1 MARND
6 AEILKE
12 AKKVQAEKIELQ
24 KKSIALTKEEQ
35 KQLESLISKQKELR
49 KEIQE
54 LRQEKLDALKGEESS
69 IKSMGSM
76 YGNLND
82 LQKEGLSI
90 AAKNTGSINDQT
102 KLSKEQIG
110 SISKIQE
117 INRSISQLGV
127 DDVEG
132 RKALTNE
139 YNTQMKSLDGRKSS
153 QKDIKRNLKEQN
165 SLAQDYANMS
175 SEQKDLIQSQHD
187 VLEGV
192 KKTIQGTLMTV
203 KTLYGNIQGAVGG
216 LISGLGVVVGKI
228 GEANTEL
235 GTSMFQTDGIARK
248 AGVLSLV
255 FGDAVSNAKDLS
267 AMLGDT
273 NKATFELQASVGLMS
288 TNMGISGGEA
298 TKLVGAFSRL
308 NGNSTDVAL
317 DMSKTS
323 QEFAK
328 QNGIIPAQLM
338 GDLANSA
345 EEFAL
350 FGKDGGTNI
359 LRAAGYAAK
368 LGTSMATL
376 SGISEGLLDFETSVT
391 KELELG
397 AMLGKNINLNKAREL
412 AYSGDIEGAT
422 KETLKQLGGIDAF
435 NKMDYYQKKQTADL
449 LGVSVAELQKMN
461 SKMENAGSLG
471 NVISENFSVAG
482 EALDAGLN
490 KYLGTSLKGLG
501 GMVTAGAQVGANF
514 KMLGLDMGGMVGSL
528 KNGLKHLI
536 MYPIYLA
543 KAAAIKIGKA
553 VGIGDGVVGKY
564 GGSIASKGK
573 DAIKDKGKD
582 LLKDKITDVEVPDAP
597 AVASGPSMGDKL
609 KDLAGGLKEMGNA
622 KVLFG
627 ALNLIPTG
635 LGFLF
640 LTPGIPGMMGTAAY
654 GGKAGTGLVQ
664 LGLGLTAMGTGTVSM
679 GALNL
684 VLAGLG
690 FLLMT
695 PGLVGM
701 AGVALLGVATGTGLT
716 ALAGGLLLM
725 GGASTGATALLLTAA
740 AFIAMIPG
748 SIGMMA
754 FALAVP
760 FVTTAIG
767 ILIPALTA
775 LGTAMLTGVA
785 ALGLA
790 ALIAAGVGLGI
801 SFALIGAGAMMMGK
815 GIQFIAQGFATLLPA
830 LGTFMSSITLEQVGL
845 VGLFAFSL
853 IGLAGSL
860 IVLSIASLFAL
871 PALMGLAYIIPLLG
885 LGFGLLGNAISV
897 IGTVLDKIP
906 PIIAAVASG
915 MVSMLGAITLE
926 KALAIGVL
934 AYSFVGLAGSLFA
947 LSIAS
952 LFALPALMGL
962 AFVTTLLGVGLGIL
976 GTALATMSQSMGTF
990 ATGLSSVLEVITLEK
1005 AAAIASLALAFIGLA
1020 GSLVLLGISGLVA
1033 VPVMMGIGF
1042 ATMLLGV
1049 AFNVL
1054 GTGMQAVGLG
1064 LSTIMTSLGG
1074 LVAIIGP
1081 ITMLSLALLGLSG
1094 ALMGL
1099 GLSMAFLGLAGLPG
1113 LLVLGGI
1120 SAMAEPIIKL
1130 ASFFGLGGT
1139 AEAGG
1144 SEETGALEAGSMSE
1158 YETNMLSKMDQLIQ
1172 ATTSQRDIYLDRDK
1186 VTNVVMDRGE
1196 RSSVNKFKLNK
1207 A

>member
-24 KKSIALTKEEQ
+24 KKSIALTEKEQ

-49 KEIQE
+49 KEISE

-76 YGNLND
+76 YGDLNS
-82 LQKEGLSI
+82 LQTEGLKLAAENTKFKTDITSIDKEGLSTI
-90 AAKNTGSINDQT
+90 T
-102 KLSKEQIG
+102 
-110 SISKIQE
+110 KIQE
-117 INRSISQLGV
+117 INRSIAQLGSE
-127 DDVEG
+127 DVEA
-132 RKALTNE
+132 RAALTNE
-139 YNTQMKSLDGRKSS
+139 YNDQMGSLGTILHGNTKVIQS
-153 QKDIKRNLKEQN
+153 LKQQN
-165 SLAQDYANMS
+165 SLAQNYADMS

-203 KTLYGNIQGAVGG
+203 KTLYGNITGAVGG

-228 GEANTEL
+228 GEVNSEL
-235 GTSMFQTDGIARK
+235 GTSMFQADGVGRK

-255 FGDAVSNAKDLS
+255 FGDAAQTAKDLS
-267 AMLGDT
+267 AALGDT

-288 TNMGISGGEA
+288 ANMGISGSEA
-298 TKLVGAFSRL
+298 TKLVSSFSML

-338 GDLANSA
+338 GDLANST

-350 FGKDGGTNI
+350 YGKDGGENI

-368 LGTSMATL
+368 LGTNMSTL
-376 SGISEGLLDFETSVT
+376 SGIADGLLDFESSIT

-422 KETLKQLGGIDAF
+422 KETLKQLGGIQAF

-461 SKMENAGSLG
+461 SKMENAGKLSS
-471 NVISENFSVAG
+471 VVKDSFSVAG
-482 EALDAGLN
+482 EALDMGLN
-490 KYLGTSLKGLG
+490 KYLGTGLKGLG
-501 GMVTAGAQVGANF
+501 GMVTASGQLGTGF
-514 KMLGLDMGGMVGSL
+514 QSLGLDMGGMVKSSAAWL
-528 KNGLKHLI
+528 KNMVKAGAQKI
-536 MYPIYLA
+536 FGGGAA
-543 KAAAIKIGKA
+543 KGAGAL
-553 VGIGDGVVGKY
+553 
-564 GGSIASKGK
+564 ASKG
-573 DAIKDKGKD
+573 ASSVS
-582 LLKDKITDVEVPDAP
+582 DKIKVPDSKG
-597 AVASGPSMGDKL
+597 ASKGGGAGKSL
-609 KDLAGGLKEMGNA
+609 KSLAGGLKAMGNA

-627 ALNLIPTG
+627 ALNLIPTA
-635 LGFLF
+635 LGMVAMIAA
-640 LTPGIPGMMGTAAY
+640 IPGM
-654 GGKAGTGLVQ
+654 
-664 LGLGLTAMGTGTVSM
+664 LGVS
-679 GALNL
+679 
-684 VLAGLG
+684 
-690 FLLMT
+690 
-695 PGLVGM
+695 
-701 AGVALLGVATGTGLT
+701 LLGVGAGIGLK
-716 ALAGGLLLM
+716 ALGAGFKSMSKAFPGIL
-725 GGASTGATALLLTAA
+725 ALSLAA
-740 AFIAMIPG
+740 LGFILMIPG
-748 SIGMMA
+748 SLGMLLMGVA
-754 FALAVP
+754 APIA
-760 FVTTAIG
+760 AAG
-767 ILIPALTA
+767 IFTLIPALIA
-775 LGTAMLTGVA
+775 LGTAMASGVG

-790 ALIAAGVGLGI
+790 ALIGMGVGLGV

-815 GIQFIAQGFATLLPA
+815 GIQLAAQGFATLLPT
-830 LGTFMSSITLEQVGL
+830 LSTFMAGITFQQVAL
-845 VGLFAFSL
+845 VGLFALSL
-853 IGLAGSL
+853 LGLGASL
-860 IVLSIASLFAL
+860 GVLAVASLFAL
-871 PALMGLAYIIPLLG
+871 PGLLG
-885 LGFGLLGNAISV
+885 LGFALMVIGVGVSLLGSAL
-897 IGTVLDKIP
+897 TVVST
-906 PIIAAVASG
+906 AVAS
-915 MVSMLGAITLE
+915 
-926 KALAIGVL
+926 
-934 AYSFVGLAGSLFA
+934 
-947 LSIAS
+947 
-952 LFALPALMGL
+952 
-962 AFVTTLLGVGLGIL
+962 
-976 GTALATMSQSMGTF
+976 MSENMGTF
-990 ATGLSSVLEVITLEK
+990 ATGLSSVLDVITFEK
-1005 AAAIASLALAFIGLA
+1005 VAAMGMLAIAFTGLA
-1020 GSLVLLGISGLVA
+1020 GSLLYLGIVGLVA
-1033 VPVMMGIGF
+1033 VPVMMGIGL

-1049 AFNVL
+1049 AFNIL
-1054 GTGMQAVGLG
+1054 GAGMQAVGLG

-1139 AEAGG
+1139 TEAGS

-1172 ATTSQRDIYLDRDK
+1172 ATTSQRDIYLDKDK
-1186 VTNVVMDRGE
+1186 VTNIVMDRGE
-1196 RSSVNKFKLNK
+1196 RSAVNKFKLNR

>member
-24 KKSIALTKEEQ
+24 KKSIALTEKEQ

-49 KEIQE
+49 KEISE

-76 YGNLND
+76 YGDLNQ
-82 LQKEGLSI
+82 LQKEGLAI
-90 AAKNTGSINDQT
+90 AAGKNTIT
-102 KLSKEQIG
+102 KVSGNLEKEDLATIT
-110 SISKIQE
+110 KIQE
-117 INRSISQLGV
+117 LNRSISQLGAE
-127 DDVEG
+127 DVEG

-139 YNTQMKSLDGRKSS
+139 YNTQMASLGQNLHGNTKIV
-153 QKDIKRNLKEQN
+153 QNLKEQN
-165 SLAQDYANMS
+165 SLAQNYADMS

-192 KKTIQGTLMTV
+192 KKTIKGTLMTV
-203 KTLYGNIQGAVGG
+203 KTLYGNITGAVGG

-235 GTSMFQTDGIARK
+235 GTSMFQTDGVARK

-288 TNMGISGGEA
+288 ANMGISGGEA

-338 GDLANSA
+338 GDLANST

-350 FGKDGGTNI
+350 FGKDGGENI
-359 LRAAGYAAK
+359 LKAAGYAAK
-368 LGTSMATL
+368 LGVSMSTL
-376 SGISEGLLDFETSVT
+376 SGIADGLLDFESSIT

-461 SKMENAGSLG
+461 TKMENAGQLG
-471 NVISENFSVAG
+471 SVINEKFSVAG
-482 EALDAGLN
+482 EAINMGLN
-490 KYLGTSLKGLG
+490 KYLGTGLKGLG
-501 GMVTAGAQVGANF
+501 GMVTASGQLGTGF
-514 KMLGLDMGGMVGSL
+514 KSLGLDMGGMVKSSAAWLKNIVKAGAQKVGAMFGGKAASAVTSKATSSITDKVKVPDTKAATKGGGAGKSL
-528 KNGLKHLI
+528 KSLASGLK
-536 MYPIYLA
+536 A
-543 KAAAIKIGKA
+543 
-553 VGIGDGVVGKY
+553 
-564 GGSIASKGK
+564 
-573 DAIKDKGKD
+573 
-582 LLKDKITDVEVPDAP
+582 
-597 AVASGPSMGDKL
+597 
-609 KDLAGGLKEMGNA
+609 MGNA

-627 ALNLIPTG
+627 ALNLIPTA
-635 LGFLF
+635 LGFVAIIAGL
-640 LTPGIPGMMGTAAY
+640 PGMLGVSLLGVGA
-654 GGKAGTGLVQ
+654 
-664 LGLGLTAMGTGTVSM
+664 GLGLKALGQGFKSM
-679 GALNL
+679 SKAFPGILALG
-684 VLAGLG
+684 LAALG
-690 FLLMT
+690 FIL
-695 PGLVGM
+695 
-701 AGVALLGVATGTGLT
+701 
-716 ALAGGLLLM
+716 
-725 GGASTGATALLLTAA
+725 
-740 AFIAMIPG
+740 MIPG
-748 SIGMMA
+748 SLGMLMMGVA
-754 FALAVP
+754 APIA
-760 FVTTAIG
+760 AAG
-767 ILIPALTA
+767 IFTLIPALIA
-775 LGTAMLTGVA
+775 LGTAMASGVG

-790 ALIAAGVGLGI
+790 ALIAMGVGLGV

-815 GIQFIAQGFATLLPA
+815 GIQLAAQGFATLLPT
-830 LGTFMSSITLEQVGL
+830 LSTFMAGITFQQVAL
-845 VGLFAFSL
+845 VGLFAYSL
-853 IGLAGSL
+853 LGLGASL
-860 IVLSIASLFAL
+860 GVLAITSLFAL
-871 PALMGLAYIIPLLG
+871 PGLLG
-885 LGFGLLGNAISV
+885 LGFAMMLLGTGMSLAGNGLQAMGGGVESILAILSSLKPVVVGLGELFLPIGLLS
-897 IGTVLDKIP
+897 
-906 PIIAAVASG
+906 
-915 MVSMLGAITLE
+915 
-926 KALAIGVL
+926 LAFL
-934 AYSFVGLAGSLFA
+934 SLAGSLA
-947 LSIAS
+947 YLSIAS

-962 AFVTTLLGVGLGIL
+962 AFVTTLLGVGLSIL
-976 GTALATMSQSMGTF
+976 GTALGTIGSAVTAMSESMGTF

-1005 AAAIASLALAFIGLA
+1005 VAAIASLALAFIGLA
-1020 GSLVLLGISGLVA
+1020 GSLVMLGISGLVA

-1074 LVAIIGP
+1074 LVTIIGP
-1081 ITMLSLALLGLSG
+1081 IGMLSLALLGLSG

-1113 LLVLGGI
+1113 LIILGGI
-1120 SAMAEPIIKL
+1120 AAISEPIIKL

-1172 ATTSQRDIYLDRDK
+1172 ATTSQRDIYLDKDK
-1186 VTNVVMDRGE
+1186 VTNIVMDRGE
-1196 RSSVNKFKLNK
+1196 RSAVNKFKLNR

>member
-12 AKKVQAEKIELQ
+12 AKKIQAEKIALQ
-24 KKSIALTKEEQ
+24 KKSIALTEKEQ

-76 YGNLND
+76 YDNLNQM
-82 LQKEGLSI
+82 QKEGLAL
-90 AAKNTGSINDQT
+90 AAAENTIKGTKGS
-102 KLSKEQIG
+102 LSKQDLA
-110 SISKIQE
+110 SVTKIQE
-117 INRSISQLGV
+117 INRSIAQLGV

-139 YNTQMKSLDGRKSS
+139 YNDQMASIGENLHGNTKIV
-153 QKDIKRNLKEQN
+153 QNLKEQN
-165 SLAQDYANMS
+165 SLAQNYADMS

-192 KKTIQGTLMTV
+192 KKTIKGTLMTV
-203 KTLYGNIQGAVGG
+203 KTLYGNITGAVGG

-228 GEANTEL
+228 GAVNSEL
-235 GTSMFQTDGIARK
+235 GTSMFQADGVGRK

-255 FGDAVSNAKDLS
+255 FGDAAQTAKDLS
-267 AMLGDT
+267 AALGDT
-273 NKATFELQASVGLMS
+273 NKATFELQASVGLMA
-288 TNMGISGGEA
+288 TNMGISGSEA
-298 TKLVGAFSRL
+298 TKLVSSFSML

-482 EALDAGLN
+482 ESINAGLN

-501 GMVTAGAQVGANF
+501 GMVTAAGQMGTGFSA
-514 KMLGLDMGGMVGSL
+514 LGMDMGGMVGSL
-528 KNGLKHLI
+528 KKGLKHLI

-543 KAAAIKIGKA
+543 KAAAIKVGNMM
-553 VGIGDGVVGKY
+553 GIGGGKVGKY
-564 GGSIASKGK
+564 GGSIASKG
-573 DAIKDKGKD
+573 A
-582 LLKDKITDVEVPDAP
+582 DVKVPDP
-597 AVASGPSMGDKL
+597 KGPSKGGGAGKSL
-609 KDLAGGLKEMGNA
+609 KSLAGGLKAMGNA

-627 ALNLIPTG
+627 ALNLIPTA
-635 LGFLF
+635 LGFVAIIAGL
-640 LTPGIPGMMGTAAY
+640 PGMLGVSLLGVGA
-654 GGKAGTGLVQ
+654 
-664 LGLGLTAMGTGTVSM
+664 GLGLKALGQGFKSM
-679 GALNL
+679 SKAFPGILALS
-684 VLAGLG
+684 LAALG
-690 FLLMT
+690 FIL
-695 PGLVGM
+695 
-701 AGVALLGVATGTGLT
+701 
-716 ALAGGLLLM
+716 
-725 GGASTGATALLLTAA
+725 
-740 AFIAMIPG
+740 MIPG
-748 SIGMMA
+748 SVGMLLMGVA
-754 FALAVP
+754 APIA
-760 FVTTAIG
+760 AAG
-767 ILIPALTA
+767 IYALIPALIA
-775 LGTAMLTGVA
+775 LGTAMASGVG

-790 ALIAAGVGLGI
+790 ALIAMGVGLGV

-815 GIQFIAQGFATLLPA
+815 GIQLAAQGFATLLPT
-830 LGTFMSSITLEQVGL
+830 LSTFMAGITFQQVAL
-845 VGLFAFSL
+845 VGLFAYSL
-853 IGLAGSL
+853 LGLGASL
-860 IVLSIASLFAL
+860 GILAIASLFAL
-871 PALMGLAYIIPLLG
+871 P
-885 LGFGLLGNAISV
+885 GLL
-897 IGTVLDKIP
+897 
-906 PIIAAVASG
+906 
-915 MVSMLGAITLE
+915 
-926 KALAIGVL
+926 
-934 AYSFVGLAGSLFA
+934 
-947 LSIAS
+947 
-952 LFALPALMGL
+952 GL
-962 AFVTTLLGVGLGIL
+962 AFVTTLLGAGLSIL
-976 GTALATMSQSMGTF
+976 GTALGTIGSAVSTMSEGMGTF
-990 ATGLSSVLEVITLEK
+990 ASGLSSVLEVITLEK
-1005 AAAIASLALAFIGLA
+1005 VAAIASLALAFIGLS
-1020 GSLVLLGISGLVA
+1020 GSLVMLGISGLVA

-1049 AFNVL
+1049 AFNIL
-1054 GTGMQAVGLG
+1054 GAGMQAVGLG

-1074 LVAIIGP
+1074 LVSIIGP

-1130 ASFFGLGGT
+1130 ASFFGLGGAT
-1139 AEAGG
+1139 GG
-1144 SEETGALEAGSMSE
+1144 GEETSAIEGGTLSE
-1158 YETNMLSKMDQLIQ
+1158 YETNMLAKMDQLIM

-1196 RSSVNKFKLNK
+1196 RSAVNKFKLNR

>member
-24 KKSIALTKEEQ
+24 KKSIALTQKEQ

-54 LRQEKLDALKGEESS
+54 LRQEKLDALKSEESS

-76 YGNLND
+76 YGDLNSLQTEGLKLASEKNTIKGKVGN
-82 LQKEGLSI
+82 LQKEDLATI
-90 AAKNTGSINDQT
+90 T
-102 KLSKEQIG
+102 
-110 SISKIQE
+110 KIQE
-117 INRSISQLGV
+117 LNRSISQLGIE
-127 DDVEG
+127 DVEG

-139 YNTQMKSLDGRKSS
+139 YNTQMASLGENLHGNTKIV
-153 QKDIKRNLKEQN
+153 QNLKEQN
-165 SLAQDYANMS
+165 SLAQNYANMS

-203 KTLYGNIQGAVGG
+203 KTLYGNITGAVGG

-235 GTSMFQTDGIARK
+235 GTSMFQTDGVARK

-288 TNMGISGGEA
+288 ANMGISGGEA

-412 AYSGDIEGAT
+412 AYAGDIEGAT
-422 KETLKQLGGIDAF
+422 RETLKELGGIDAF

-471 NVISENFSVAG
+471 SVISENFSVAG
-482 EALDAGLN
+482 ESINAGLN

-501 GMVTAGAQVGANF
+501 GMVTAAGQMGTGF
-514 KMLGLDMGGMVGSL
+514 KALGMDMGGMVGSL
-528 KNGLKHLI
+528 KKGLKHLI

-543 KAAAIKIGKA
+543 KAAAIKVGGMM
-553 VGIGDGVVGKY
+553 GIGGGEVAKY
-564 GGSIASKGK
+564 GAKSVASKG
-573 DAIKDKGKD
+573 ASSVADKVK
-582 LLKDKITDVEVPDAP
+582 VPDTKGVKGGGAGK
-597 AVASGPSMGDKL
+597 SL
-609 KDLAGGLKEMGNA
+609 KSLAGGLKAMGNA

-627 ALNLIPTG
+627 ALNLVPTAIGFVAIIAG
-635 LGFLF
+635 LPGMLGVSLLGAGAGGGLIALAPG
-640 LTPGIPGMMGTAAY
+640 LTAMASTYAGIGAVALAGVAFATLLLGIPGMLALSVAGPLAA
-654 GGKAGTGLVQ
+654 AGIVPLV
-664 LGLGLTAMGTGTVSM
+664 
-679 GALNL
+679 
-684 VLAGLG
+684 AGLE
-690 FLLMT
+690 
-695 PGLVGM
+695 
-701 AGVALLGVATGTGLT
+701 
-716 ALAGGLLLM
+716 
-725 GGASTGATALLLTAA
+725 
-740 AFIAMIPG
+740 
-748 SIGMMA
+748 
-754 FALAVP
+754 
-760 FVTTAIG
+760 
-767 ILIPALTA
+767 A
-775 LGTAMLTGVA
+775 LGAAMLTGVG

-790 ALIAAGVGLGI
+790 ALIAAGIGLGI
-801 SFALIGAGAMMMGK
+801 TFMQIGAGAMLMGA
-815 GIQFIAQGFATLLPA
+815 GIMLAAAGFSMLLPA
-830 LGTFMSSITLEQVGL
+830 LGTFMAGITLKQVAL
-845 VGLFAFSL
+845 VGLFAYSL
-853 IGLAGSL
+853 LALG
-860 IVLSIASLFAL
+860 ASL
-871 PALMGLAYIIPLLG
+871 
-885 LGFGLLGNAISV
+885 AI
-897 IGTVLDKIP
+897 L
-906 PIIAAVASG
+906 
-915 MVSMLGAITLE
+915 
-926 KALAIGVL
+926 GVL
-934 AYSFVGLAGSLFA
+934 GGMGVGV
-947 LSIAS
+947 
-952 LFALPALMGL
+952 MM
-962 AFVTTLLGVGLGIL
+962 GLGIAIMMVGAGMSVL
-976 GTALATMSQSMGTF
+976 GSALGMITSAVVTMSESMGTF
-990 ATGLSSVLEVITLEK
+990 ATGLSSVLEVVTLENVAK
-1005 AAAIASLALAFIGLA
+1005 IAALAYSLGILGLASTLALP
-1020 GSLVLLGISGLVA
+1020 S
-1033 VPVMMGIGF
+1033 
-1042 ATMLLGV
+1042 
-1049 AFNVL
+1049 
-1054 GTGMQAVGLG
+1054 
-1064 LSTIMTSLGG
+1064 
-1074 LVAIIGP
+1074 
-1081 ITMLSLALLGLSG
+1081 LLGLSG
-1094 ALMGL
+1094 VMILLGVGLNLVGL
-1099 GLSMAFLGLAGLPG
+1099 GLQMIGGGMGSVMTTLTQLTPLLQGIMGTIAPIGLLSLAFMGLAASLMFLGAAGIFALPTLIG
-1113 LLVLGGI
+1113 IAAASAGIALVAEIFGFGGGESSEA
-1120 SAMAEPIIKL
+1120 SAIE
-1130 ASFFGLGGT
+1130 GGT
-1139 AEAGG
+1139 
-1144 SEETGALEAGSMSE
+1144 LSE
-1158 YETNMLSKMDQLIQ
+1158 YEANMLNKMDQLIQ
-1172 ATTSQRDIYLDRDK
+1172 ATSSQRDIYLDRDK

-1196 RSSVNKFKLNK
+1196 RSAVNKFKLNR

>member
-12 AKKVQAEKIELQ
+12 AKKIQAEKIALQ
-24 KKSIALTKEEQ
+24 KKSIALTEKEQ

-76 YGNLND
+76 YDNLNQM
-82 LQKEGLSI
+82 QKEGLAL
-90 AAKNTGSINDQT
+90 AAAENTIKGTKGS
-102 KLSKEQIG
+102 LSKQDLA
-110 SISKIQE
+110 SVTKIQE
-117 INRSISQLGV
+117 INRSIAQLGV

-139 YNTQMKSLDGRKSS
+139 YNDQMASIGENLHGNTKIV
-153 QKDIKRNLKEQN
+153 QNLKEQN
-165 SLAQDYANMS
+165 SLAQNYADMS

-192 KKTIQGTLMTV
+192 KKTIKGTLMTV
-203 KTLYGNIQGAVGG
+203 KTLYGNITGAVGG

-228 GEANTEL
+228 GAVNSEL
-235 GTSMFQTDGIARK
+235 GTSMFQADGVGRK

-255 FGDAVSNAKDLS
+255 FGDAAQTAKDLS
-267 AMLGDT
+267 AALGDT

-288 TNMGISGGEA
+288 TNMGISGSEA
-298 TKLVGAFSRL
+298 TKLVSAFSML

-338 GDLANSA
+338 GDLANST

-350 FGKDGGTNI
+350 YGKDGGENI

-368 LGTSMATL
+368 LGVNMSTL
-376 SGISEGLLDFETSVT
+376 SGIADGLLDFESSIT

-422 KETLKQLGGIDAF
+422 KETLKQLGGIQAF

-490 KYLGTSLKGLG
+490 KYLGTGLKGLG
-501 GMVTAGAQVGANF
+501 GMITASGQLGMGF
-514 KMLGLDMGGMVGSL
+514 QSLGLDMGGMVKSSASWL
-528 KNGLKHLI
+528 KNMVKAGAQKI
-536 MYPIYLA
+536 FGGGAA
-543 KAAAIKIGKA
+543 KGAGAL
-553 VGIGDGVVGKY
+553 
-564 GGSIASKGK
+564 ASKG
-573 DAIKDKGKD
+573 ASSVADK
-582 LLKDKITDVEVPDAP
+582 VEVPDTKG
-597 AVASGPSMGDKL
+597 ASKGGGAGKSL
-609 KDLAGGLKEMGNA
+609 KSLAGGLKAMGNA

-627 ALNLIPTG
+627 ALNLIPTA
-635 LGFLF
+635 LGFVAIIAGL
-640 LTPGIPGMMGTAAY
+640 PGMLGVSLLGVGA
-654 GGKAGTGLVQ
+654 
-664 LGLGLTAMGTGTVSM
+664 GLGLKALGTGFKSLSKAFP
-679 GALNL
+679 GILALS
-684 VLAGLG
+684 LAALG
-690 FLLMT
+690 FIL
-695 PGLVGM
+695 
-701 AGVALLGVATGTGLT
+701 
-716 ALAGGLLLM
+716 
-725 GGASTGATALLLTAA
+725 
-740 AFIAMIPG
+740 MIPG
-748 SIGMMA
+748 SVGMLLMGVA
-754 FALAVP
+754 APIA
-760 FVTTAIG
+760 AAG
-767 ILIPALTA
+767 IYALIPALIA
-775 LGTAMLTGVA
+775 LGTAMASGVG

-790 ALIAAGVGLGI
+790 ALIAMGVGLGV

-815 GIQFIAQGFATLLPA
+815 GIQLAAQGFATLLPT
-830 LGTFMSSITLEQVGL
+830 LSTFMAGITFQQVAL
-845 VGLFAFSL
+845 VGLFALSL
-853 IGLAGSL
+853 LGLGASL
-860 IVLSIASLFAL
+860 GILAIASLFAL
-871 PALMGLAYIIPLLG
+871 PGLLG
-885 LGFGLLGNAISV
+885 LGFALMVIGVGVSLLGSAL
-897 IGTVLDKIP
+897 TVVST
-906 PIIAAVASG
+906 AVAS
-915 MVSMLGAITLE
+915 
-926 KALAIGVL
+926 
-934 AYSFVGLAGSLFA
+934 
-947 LSIAS
+947 
-952 LFALPALMGL
+952 
-962 AFVTTLLGVGLGIL
+962 
-976 GTALATMSQSMGTF
+976 MSENMSTF
-990 ATGLSSVLEVITLEK
+990 ATGLSSVLDVITFEK
-1005 AAAIASLALAFIGLA
+1005 VAAMGMLAMAFTGLA
-1020 GSLVLLGISGLVA
+1020 GSLLYLGIVGLVA
-1033 VPVMMGIGF
+1033 VPVMMGIGL

-1049 AFNVL
+1049 AFNIL
-1054 GTGMQAVGLG
+1054 GAGMQAVGLG

-1172 ATTSQRDIYLDRDK
+1172 ATTSQRDIYLDKDK
-1186 VTNVVMDRGE
+1186 VTNIVMDRGE
-1196 RSSVNKFKLNK
+1196 RSAVNKFKLNR

>member
-24 KKSIALTKEEQ
+24 KKSIALTEKEQ

-54 LRQEKLDALKGEESS
+54 LRQEKLDALKSEESS

-76 YGNLND
+76 YGDLNSLQTEGLKLASEKNTIGGKVGN
-82 LQKEGLSI
+82 LQKEDLATI
-90 AAKNTGSINDQT
+90 T
-102 KLSKEQIG
+102 
-110 SISKIQE
+110 KIQE
-117 INRSISQLGV
+117 LNRSISQLGSE
-127 DDVEG
+127 DVEG

-139 YNTQMKSLDGRKSS
+139 YNTQMASLGQNLHGNTKIV
-153 QKDIKRNLKEQN
+153 QNLKQQN
-165 SLAQDYANMS
+165 SLAGAYAQMS
-175 SEQKDLIQSQHD
+175 SKQKELIQSQHD
-187 VLEGV
+187 VLENV
-192 KKTIQGTLMTV
+192 KKTIEGTLMTV
-203 KTLYGNIQGAVGG
+203 KTLYGNITGAVGG
-216 LISGLGVVVGKI
+216 LISGFGVVVGKI
-228 GEANTEL
+228 GAVNSEL
-235 GTSMFQTDGIARK
+235 GTSMFQADGVGRK

-255 FGDAVSNAKDLS
+255 FGDAAQTAKDLS
-267 AMLGDT
+267 AALGDT

-288 TNMGISGGEA
+288 TNMGISGSEA
-298 TKLVGAFSRL
+298 TKLVSSFSML

-350 FGKDGGTNI
+350 YGKDGGENI

-368 LGTSMATL
+368 LGTNMSTL
-376 SGISEGLLDFETSVT
+376 SGIADGLLDFESSIT

-422 KETLKQLGGIDAF
+422 KETLKQLGGIQAF

-471 NVISENFSVAG
+471 SVISENFSVAG
-482 EALDAGLN
+482 EAIDAGLN
-490 KYLGTSLKGLG
+490 KYLGTGLKGLG
-501 GMVTAGAQVGANF
+501 GMVTASGQLGTGF
-514 KMLGLDMGGMVGSL
+514 KSLGLDMGGMVKKSAGFL
-528 KNGLKHLI
+528 KNMVKAGAQKLFGGGA
-536 MYPIYLA
+536 A
-543 KAAAIKIGKA
+543 KGASA
-553 VGIGDGVVGKY
+553 
-564 GGSIASKGK
+564 IASKG
-573 DAIKDKGKD
+573 ASSVS
-582 LLKDKITDVEVPDAP
+582 DKIKVPDSKG
-597 AVASGPSMGDKL
+597 ASKGGGAGKSL
-609 KDLAGGLKEMGNA
+609 KSLAGGLKAMGNA

-627 ALNLIPTG
+627 ALNLIPTA
-635 LGFLF
+635 LGMVAMIAA
-640 LTPGIPGMMGTAAY
+640 IPGM
-654 GGKAGTGLVQ
+654 
-664 LGLGLTAMGTGTVSM
+664 LGVS
-679 GALNL
+679 
-684 VLAGLG
+684 
-690 FLLMT
+690 
-695 PGLVGM
+695 
-701 AGVALLGVATGTGLT
+701 LLGVGAGIGLK
-716 ALAGGLLLM
+716 ALGAGFKSMSKAFPGIL
-725 GGASTGATALLLTAA
+725 ALSLAA
-740 AFIAMIPG
+740 LGFILMIPG
-748 SIGMMA
+748 SLGMLMMG
-754 FALAVP
+754 LAAP
-760 FVTTAIG
+760 IAAAG
-767 ILIPALTA
+767 IFTLIPALIA
-775 LGTAMLTGVA
+775 LGTAMASGVG

-790 ALIAAGVGLGI
+790 ALIAMGVGLGV

-815 GIQFIAQGFATLLPA
+815 GIQLAAQGFATLLPT
-830 LGTFMSSITLEQVGL
+830 LSTFMAGITFQQVAL
-845 VGLFAFSL
+845 VGLFALSL
-853 IGLAGSL
+853 LGLGASL
-860 IVLSIASLFAL
+860 GVLAVASLFAL
-871 PALMGLAYIIPLLG
+871 PGLLG
-885 LGFGLLGNAISV
+885 LGFALMVIGVGVSLLGSAL
-897 IGTVLDKIP
+897 TVVST
-906 PIIAAVASG
+906 AVAS
-915 MVSMLGAITLE
+915 
-926 KALAIGVL
+926 
-934 AYSFVGLAGSLFA
+934 
-947 LSIAS
+947 
-952 LFALPALMGL
+952 
-962 AFVTTLLGVGLGIL
+962 
-976 GTALATMSQSMGTF
+976 MSENMGTF
-990 ATGLSSVLEVITLEK
+990 ATGLSSVLDVITFEK
-1005 AAAIASLALAFIGLA
+1005 VAAIGMLAIAFTGLA
-1020 GSLVLLGISGLVA
+1020 GSLLYLGIVGLVA
-1033 VPVMMGIGF
+1033 VPVMMGIGL

-1049 AFNVL
+1049 AFNIL

-1130 ASFFGLGGT
+1130 ASFFGLGGGG
-1139 AEAGG
+1139 EAGS

-1172 ATTSQRDIYLDRDK
+1172 ATTSQRDIYLDKDK
-1186 VTNVVMDRGE
+1186 VTNIVMDRGE
-1196 RSSVNKFKLNK
+1196 RSAVNKFKLNR

>member
-24 KKSIALTKEEQ
+24 KKSIALTEKEQ

-49 KEIQE
+49 KEISE

-76 YGNLND
+76 YGDLNS
-82 LQKEGLSI
+82 LQTEGLKLAAENTKFKTDITSIDKEGLSTI
-90 AAKNTGSINDQT
+90 T
-102 KLSKEQIG
+102 
-110 SISKIQE
+110 KIQE
-117 INRSISQLGV
+117 INRSIAQLGSE
-127 DDVEG
+127 DVEA
-132 RKALTNE
+132 RAALTNE
-139 YNTQMKSLDGRKSS
+139 YNDQMGSLGTILHGNTKVIQS
-153 QKDIKRNLKEQN
+153 LKQQN
-165 SLAQDYANMS
+165 SLAQNYADMS

-203 KTLYGNIQGAVGG
+203 KTLYGNITGAVGG

-228 GEANTEL
+228 GEVNSEL
-235 GTSMFQTDGIARK
+235 GTSMFQADGVGRK

-255 FGDAVSNAKDLS
+255 FGDAAQTAKDLS
-267 AMLGDT
+267 AALGDT

-288 TNMGISGGEA
+288 ANMGISGSEA
-298 TKLVGAFSRL
+298 TKLVSSFSML

-338 GDLANSA
+338 GDLANST

-350 FGKDGGTNI
+350 YGKDGGENI

-368 LGTSMATL
+368 LGTNMSTL
-376 SGISEGLLDFETSVT
+376 SGIADGLLDFESSIT

-422 KETLKQLGGIDAF
+422 KETLKQLGGIQAF

-461 SKMENAGSLG
+461 SKMENAGKLSS
-471 NVISENFSVAG
+471 VVKDSFSVAG
-482 EALDAGLN
+482 EALDMGLN
-490 KYLGTSLKGLG
+490 KYLGTGLKGLG
-501 GMVTAGAQVGANF
+501 GMVTASGQLGTGF
-514 KMLGLDMGGMVGSL
+514 QSLGLDMGGMVKSSAAWL
-528 KNGLKHLI
+528 KNMVKAGAQKI
-536 MYPIYLA
+536 FGGGAA
-543 KAAAIKIGKA
+543 KGAGAL
-553 VGIGDGVVGKY
+553 
-564 GGSIASKGK
+564 ASKG
-573 DAIKDKGKD
+573 ASSVS
-582 LLKDKITDVEVPDAP
+582 DKIKVPDSKG
-597 AVASGPSMGDKL
+597 ASKGGGAGKSL
-609 KDLAGGLKEMGNA
+609 KSLAGGLKAMGNA

-627 ALNLIPTG
+627 ALNLIPTA
-635 LGFLF
+635 LGMVAMIAA
-640 LTPGIPGMMGTAAY
+640 IPGM
-654 GGKAGTGLVQ
+654 
-664 LGLGLTAMGTGTVSM
+664 LGVS
-679 GALNL
+679 
-684 VLAGLG
+684 
-690 FLLMT
+690 
-695 PGLVGM
+695 
-701 AGVALLGVATGTGLT
+701 LLGVGAGIGLK
-716 ALAGGLLLM
+716 ALGAGFKSMSKAFPGIL
-725 GGASTGATALLLTAA
+725 ALSLAA
-740 AFIAMIPG
+740 LGFILMIPG
-748 SIGMMA
+748 SLGMLLMGVA
-754 FALAVP
+754 APIA
-760 FVTTAIG
+760 AAG
-767 ILIPALTA
+767 IFTLIPALIA
-775 LGTAMLTGVA
+775 LGTAMASGVG

-790 ALIAAGVGLGI
+790 ALIGMGVGLGV

-815 GIQFIAQGFATLLPA
+815 GIQLAAQGFATLLPT
-830 LGTFMSSITLEQVGL
+830 LSTFMAGITFQQVAL
-845 VGLFAFSL
+845 VGLFALSL
-853 IGLAGSL
+853 LGLGASL
-860 IVLSIASLFAL
+860 GVLAVASLFAL
-871 PALMGLAYIIPLLG
+871 PGLLG
-885 LGFGLLGNAISV
+885 LGFALMVIGVGVSLLGSAL
-897 IGTVLDKIP
+897 TVVST
-906 PIIAAVASG
+906 AVAS
-915 MVSMLGAITLE
+915 
-926 KALAIGVL
+926 
-934 AYSFVGLAGSLFA
+934 
-947 LSIAS
+947 
-952 LFALPALMGL
+952 
-962 AFVTTLLGVGLGIL
+962 
-976 GTALATMSQSMGTF
+976 MSENMGTF
-990 ATGLSSVLEVITLEK
+990 ATGLSSVLDVITFEK
-1005 AAAIASLALAFIGLA
+1005 VAAIGMLAIAFTGLA
-1020 GSLVLLGISGLVA
+1020 GSLLYLGIVGLVA
-1033 VPVMMGIGF
+1033 VPVMMGIGL

-1049 AFNVL
+1049 AFNIL
-1054 GTGMQAVGLG
+1054 GAGMQAVGLG

-1139 AEAGG
+1139 TEAGS

-1172 ATTSQRDIYLDRDK
+1172 ATTSQRDIYLDKDK
-1186 VTNVVMDRGE
+1186 VTNIVMDRGE
-1196 RSSVNKFKLNK
+1196 RSAVNKFKLNR